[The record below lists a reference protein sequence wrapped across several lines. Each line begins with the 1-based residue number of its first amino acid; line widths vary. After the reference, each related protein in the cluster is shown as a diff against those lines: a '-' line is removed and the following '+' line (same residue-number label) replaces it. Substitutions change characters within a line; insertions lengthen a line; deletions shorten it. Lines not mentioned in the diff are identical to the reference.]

1 MNIQDEIRAEL
12 RKIHSLLLTSG
23 SFRSE
28 DSEDCPDQD
37 RTASGAGNGLTAV
50 ESVWRRVSIAALQRA
65 FPGRARSSAPAS
77 EAKMTAVES
86 MWRRVSTAALKRA
99 ISGRAGS
106 SSPVSEAKVTACAAP
121 EAGRNSNGD
130 MSESLAG
137 KAALHLESFNAD
149 GPDPGRVTSQSCT
162 ADAANMLI
170 GKHGCNVSESEK
182 EDNLAVIEEG
192 GSCVQSTVD
201 IGCRCSS
208 VFTSFNIPPCNSEIK
223 PTDNWPEG
231 PAVQMPPSQDTLD
244 GQGRSTADPTIARKE
259 DIGTAVETLAV
270 ASQAQLA
277 DDQKERTTASLFD
290 VLEPQVQ
297 RSPSPFS
304 SPEPSQISSPL
315 SSQDSSLLQPA
326 VELAAAA
333 ARSAILAET
342 RRDADSSCSSPS
354 SLQQS
359 PLLSWKH
366 PIQSS
371 PKLSPA
377 PMAMTGAA
385 AAMASTM
392 ATSLGEPEAS
402 VTYCDKQGHF
412 QICSSIN
419 TSTNLENCSSP
430 GRSSALVVCGMD
442 ADNCQYNCYC
452 GKCFINSR
460 HRLQE

>member
-37 RTASGAGNGLTAV
+37 RTASGAGNELTAV

-77 EAKMTAVES
+77 ETKMTAVES
-86 MWRRVSTAALKRA
+86 MWRRVSIAALKRA

-106 SSPVSEAKVTACAAP
+106 SAPVSEAKITACAAP

-137 KAALHLESFNAD
+137 KAALHLEPFTAD

-162 ADAANMLI
+162 ADAANMLT
-170 GKHGCNVSESEK
+170 GKHGCNVSESGK

-259 DIGTAVETLAV
+259 DMV
-270 ASQAQLA
+270 QLWRLWLWHH
-277 DDQKERTTASLFD
+277 KH
-290 VLEPQVQ
+290 
-297 RSPSPFS
+297 
-304 SPEPSQISSPL
+304 
-315 SSQDSSLLQPA
+315 
-326 VELAAAA
+326 
-333 ARSAILAET
+333 
-342 RRDADSSCSSPS
+342 
-354 SLQQS
+354 SLQMFRKRGLLLRCLMYLSRKFSGLPHHS
-359 PLLSWKH
+359 PLLNHHKY
-366 PIQSS
+366 
-371 PKLSPA
+371 L
-377 PMAMTGAA
+377 
-385 AAMASTM
+385 
-392 ATSLGEPEAS
+392 
-402 VTYCDKQGHF
+402 
-412 QICSSIN
+412 
-419 TSTNLENCSSP
+419 
-430 GRSSALVVCGMD
+430 
-442 ADNCQYNCYC
+442 
-452 GKCFINSR
+452 R
-460 HRLQE
+460 HYHLRIHHYFSQQLN